1 MKKSI
6 RIFLSILLLIITAV
20 FAVHSTS
27 KSGTVSAFVQKAVD
41 GDTLKI
47 LMDGQRE
54 TVRLIGIDTP
64 ESVHPD
70 KSRNTEWGKRASEF
84 TKGRLEGKKIQLE
97 FGVQERDKYGRLLAY
112 VYTDEGFFNEVLVR
126 EGWAKV
132 STYPPNVKYVERFK
146 AAQKEAQKKRV
157 GIWSSEKPPTAESSD
172 DRTSDNSSQKIKGN
186 INKRGHKIYHCP
198 GQKHYEQTVIDESKG
213 ERWFDTEEEAQAAGW
228 RKAPE

>member
-1 MKKSI
+1 MKKNI
-6 RIFLSILLLIITAV
+6 RIFLSFLLLLITAV

-27 KSGTVSAFVQKAVD
+27 KTGTVSAFVQKVVD
-41 GDTLKI
+41 GDTLKV
-47 LMDGQRE
+47 LMDGREE

-84 TKGRLEGKKIQLE
+84 TKGRLEGKMIRLE
-97 FGVQERDKYGRLLAY
+97 FDVQERDKYGRLLAY
-112 VYTDEGFFNEVLVR
+112 VYTDEGLFNEVLVR

-146 AAQKEAQKKRV
+146 IAEKEAQKKNL
-157 GIWSSEKPPTAESSD
+157 GIWSAEEPPSVEANKGFTEEK
-172 DRTSDNSSQKIKGN
+172 TSRKIKGN

>member
-84 TKGRLEGKKIQLE
+84 TKGRLERKKIQLE
-97 FGVQERDKYGRLLAY
+97 FDVQERDKYGRLLAY

-172 DRTSDNSSQKIKGN
+172 DRTSENPSQKIKGN
-186 INKRGHKIYHCP
+186 INKHGHKIYHCP